1 MNEGKGLTKKVI
13 RPRAPAAS
21 GYDRSMRSPRRTV
34 AALAAALAV
43 VPATL
48 AAPAAGAAEFTFAR
62 LAHASAMFG
71 DWPRWQADWP
81 EAEHHFGE
89 GLARLTRID
98 VAEEGVIVDLSDDG
112 VFDHPWLYAVEV
124 GALALPGETAA
135 RLREYLERGGFLMI
149 DDFHGRAEWDGFARA
164 IRRVFPD
171 RPIVDLDDAAEPFHV
186 LYDLTRREQIPG
198 IRSLLNGRT
207 WEKGGRVPLWR
218 GILDDDGR
226 VMVAINHNQDLGDAW
241 EHADDVRYPQ
251 ALTAAAYRLGV
262 NYVVYAMT
270 H

>member
-1 MNEGKGLTKKVI
+1 M
-13 RPRAPAAS
+13 PAH
-21 GYDRSMRSPRRTV
+21 RHLV
-34 AALAAALAV
+34 
-43 VPATL
+43 ATL
-48 AAPAAGAAEFTFAR
+48 ALSSLALVPIATVSAAEFTFAR
-62 LAHASAMFG
+62 LAHASSAYG

-81 EAEHHFGE
+81 HAEHHFGE
-89 GLARLTRID
+89 GLSRLTTID
-98 VAEEGVIVDLSDDG
+98 VADQGVVVDLSDDA
-112 VFDHPWLYAVEV
+112 VFEHPWLYAVEV
-124 GALALPGETAA
+124 GALALPARAAA

-149 DDFHGRAEWDGFARA
+149 DDFHGTAEWAGFERA
-164 IRRVFPD
+164 MRGVFPD
-171 RPIVDLDDAAEPFHV
+171 RPIVELGDAAEPFHV

-198 IRSLLNGRT
+198 IRSLMNGRT
-207 WEKGGRVPLWR
+207 WEKGGRHPLWR

-251 ALTAAAYRLGV
+251 SLTAAAYRLGV